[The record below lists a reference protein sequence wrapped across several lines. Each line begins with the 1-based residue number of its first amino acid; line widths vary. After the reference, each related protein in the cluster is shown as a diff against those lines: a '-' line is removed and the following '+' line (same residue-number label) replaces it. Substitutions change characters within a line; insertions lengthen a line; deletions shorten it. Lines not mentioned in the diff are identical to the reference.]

1 MNNKVLV
8 EIIVPKVDARFS
20 VFLPVTKKIGN
31 IVELLNKAIFEL
43 DNSHT
48 DAGSVLYNWETGKK
62 YEVDVLLYNTDIR
75 SGVAL
80 VLF

>member
-8 EIIVPKVDARFS
+8 ELIVPEIDQRFS
-20 VFLPVTKKIGN
+20 VFLPVNKKIGN
-31 IVELLNKAIFEL
+31 IIMLLNKAINEL
-43 DNSHT
+43 DSNHIKTGTS
-48 DAGSVLYNWETGKK
+48 LYNRETGKK
-62 YEVDVLLYNTDIR
+62 YEINLLLYNTDIR